1 MKKRILELL
10 TIINPVADYES
21 SLDFIEDGLLDSFDV
36 INLVVAIDEQMGI
49 SIPGIDILPDNFKNL
64 AAINNM
70 LKRLSNE
77 I

>member
-1 MKKRILELL
+1 MKQRILELL
-10 TIINPVADYES
+10 KVINPVADYES
-21 SLDFIEDGLLDSFDV
+21 SIDFIEDGLLDSFDV

-49 SIPGIDILPDNFKNL
+49 SIPGIEILPDNFKNV
-64 AAINNM
+64 AAINNL